1 LVNIVD
7 IVNPAQAIHRRI
19 LRDIER
25 EWSDELGSKHFN
37 EFKDLLLRVWV
48 SPLAR

>member
-1 LVNIVD
+1 MAAPLVNIVD

-19 LRDIER
+19 IN
-25 EWSDELGSKHFN
+25 EL
-37 EFKDLLLRVWV
+37 KDLLLRVWV